1 MALTLVATAGGLTS
15 NTYCTQAEALT
26 YHEAHLYASTWTGAT
41 SANKDKALAMATR
54 LLDEQINWYGWK
66 SSNNQALAWPRIGI
80 YDKEGVSLASN
91 TIPTFLK
98 NATAELARLLIA
110 SDRTVENE
118 MKGFKSINIGKGA
131 VHIIP
136 DRYDRPGVIPPSVW
150 AIIRPFGCVV
160 TQSRS
165 IVRV

>member
-66 SSNNQALAWPRIGI
+66 SSNNQALAWPRTGI

-98 NATAELARLLIA
+98 NAT
-110 SDRTVENE
+110 DR
-118 MKGFKSINIGKGA
+118 KS
-131 VHIIP
+131 
-136 DRYDRPGVIPPSVW
+136 
-150 AIIRPFGCVV
+150 VV
-160 TQSRS
+160 
-165 IVRV
+165 